1 MEKEAGRSR
10 KEKALATKAR
20 LYAAA
25 DALFT
30 QYGFDEVSVDRIVE
44 EAGVAKGTFYVHF
57 ESRDSLLGALISDFV
72 ERVDVDYQ
80 AFIDTFPPDLPA
92 ADMLLRLVEKIMDVI
107 LDTIGLARMK
117 ALYRTQLMNI
127 SHAGTAA
134 SYNRM
139 LYKTIKG
146 VLDKG
151 MQSGEF
157 SAELPLEALS
167 NHLILA
173 MRGILYEW
181 CIRYPDFDLQAQSQA
196 HFRIILRGMRV

>member
-10 KEKALATKAR
+10 KEKASATKKR

-57 ESRDSLLGALISDFV
+57 ASRDSLLEALIADSV

-80 AFIDTFPPDLPA
+80 AFIDTFPPTMPA
-92 ADMLLRLVEKIMDVI
+92 TDVLLRLAEKIMDVVMN
-107 LDTIGLARMK
+107 TIGLDRMK
-117 ALYRTQLMNI
+117 ALYRTHLTNI
-127 SHAGTAA
+127 SRTGTAA

-139 LYKTIKG
+139 LYKTIMG

-151 MQSGEF
+151 IQSGEL
-157 SAELPLEALS
+157 SSELPLEALA

-173 MRGILYEW
+173 MRGIIYEW
-181 CIRYPDFDLQAQSQA
+181 CIRYPDFDLQAQTRA
-196 HFRIILRGMRV
+196 HFQLILRGMQA

>member
-1 MEKEAGRSR
+1 MEKEAGMSR

-57 ESRDSLLGALISDFV
+57 ESRDSLLETLISDFV

-80 AFIDTFPPDLPA
+80 AFIDAFPPDMPA

-107 LDTIGLARMK
+107 ADTIGLARMK
-117 ALYRTQLMNI
+117 ALYRAQLANL
-127 SHAGTAA
+127 SHGGTAL
-134 SYNRM
+134 SYNRK
-139 LYKTIKG
+139 LYTTIME
-146 VLDKG
+146 VLAKG
-151 MQSGEF
+151 MRRGEF
-157 SAELPLEALS
+157 SAELPLEALA
-167 NHLILA
+167 NHSILA

-196 HFRIILRGMRV
+196 HFRIILRGMQG

>member
-1 MEKEAGRSR
+1 MEKEAGRTR
-10 KEKALATKAR
+10 KERASATKNR

-57 ESRDSLLGALISDFV
+57 ESRDSLLETLISDFV

-80 AFIDTFPPDLPA
+80 AFIDTFPPDMPA

-107 LDTIGLARMK
+107 LNTIGLARMK
-117 ALYRTQLMNI
+117 ALYRAQLANL
-127 SHAGTAA
+127 SHARTAA
-134 SYNRM
+134 GYNRM
-139 LYKTIKG
+139 LYKTIMG

-151 MQSGEF
+151 IQSGEL
-157 SAELPLEALS
+157 SSELPLEALA

-173 MRGILYEW
+173 MRGIIYEW
-181 CIRYPDFDLQAQSQA
+181 CIRYPDFVLQAQARA
-196 HFRIILRGMRV
+196 HFQLILRGIQA

>member
-1 MEKEAGRSR
+1 MEKEAASTRRERAS
-10 KEKALATKAR
+10 ATKKR

-57 ESRDSLLGALISDFV
+57 TSRDSLLESLIADFV

-80 AFIDTFPPDLPA
+80 ALIDTFPPTMPA
-92 ADMLLRLVEKIMDVI
+92 ADVLLQLAEKIMDVVRN
-107 LDTIGLARMK
+107 TIGLERMK
-117 ALYRTQLMNI
+117 ALYRTQLTNI
-127 SHAGTAA
+127 SHTGTAA

-139 LYKTIKG
+139 LYKTIMG

-151 MQSGEF
+151 IQSGEL
-157 SAELPLEALS
+157 SSELPLEALA

-173 MRGILYEW
+173 LRGIIYEW
-181 CIRYPDFDLQAQSQA
+181 CIRQPDFDLQAQTRA
-196 HFRIILRGMRV
+196 HFQLILRGIQA

>member
-10 KEKALATKAR
+10 KEKALATKTR

-57 ESRDSLLGALISDFV
+57 ESRDSLLETLISDFV

-80 AFIDTFPPDLPA
+80 AFIDTFPPDMPA

-107 LDTIGLARMK
+107 LNTIGLARMK
-117 ALYRTQLMNI
+117 ALYRAQLANL
-127 SHAGTAA
+127 SHARTAV

-139 LYKTIKG
+139 LYKTIME
-146 VLDKG
+146 VLAKG
-151 MQSGEF
+151 MRRGEF
-157 SAELPLEALS
+157 SAELALESLA

-173 MRGILYEW
+173 MRGIIYEW
-181 CIRYPDFDLQAQSQA
+181 CIRYPDLDLQAQSQA
-196 HFRIILRGMRV
+196 HFRIILRGMQG

>member
-1 MEKEAGRSR
+1 MEKEAGKSR

-57 ESRDSLLGALISDFV
+57 ESRDSLLEALISDFV

-80 AFIDTFPPDLPA
+80 AFIDTFPPDMPA

-107 LDTIGLARMK
+107 LNIIGMARMK
-117 ALYRTQLMNI
+117 ALYRAQLANL
-127 SHAGTAA
+127 SHAGIG
-134 SYNRM
+134 YNRM
-139 LYKTIKG
+139 LYKTIMEVLAKG
-146 VLDKG
+146 L
-151 MQSGEF
+151 QSGEF
-157 SAELPLEALS
+157 ASELTLEVLA
-167 NHLILA
+167 NHLILT
-173 MRGILYEW
+173 MRGIIYEW
-181 CIRYPDFDLQAQSQA
+181 CIRYPNFDLQAQSQA
-196 HFRIILRGMRV
+196 HFRIILRGIQG